1 MSGTSAS
8 RGNHDSLAQGQES
21 PLLTPALC
29 RPCCDP
35 GSLGWLCLSQKPT
48 HFHGW
53 QGAGIQMKEAAVGA
67 LMAPPALGKV
77 GQGTAWH
84 KGPCLPH
91 LGLCGLSICLLT
103 VKMDRQGALRLSNSF
118 SIFFN
123 NEKIVFKNCDIF
135 LKIIWLE
142 GREKGDTKSC
152 NMINWRYLTGA
163 LSTPRLRNSF
173 LDPTAAK
180 LETVNDRK
188 LKRGLHFLLS
198 PFFSLFQ
205 NSLSF
210 SFPSPIGLWS
220 QWPLGLPFH
229 VF

>member
-1 MSGTSAS
+1 MRKIQQPSDDRSHRSPALIFMVWTSWKTKVKFVSETPLSVALLCRTQPVSPASPSWIIAFLRTGGQLWCKERHPGGEPVSWDLMKEDVSGTSAS
-8 RGNHDSLAQGQES
+8 RRNHDSLAQGQES

-53 QGAGIQMKEAAVGA
+53 QGAGIQMKEVAVGA

-77 GQGTAWH
+77 GQGTTWH

-118 SIFFN
+118 SIFFQQW
-123 NEKIVFKNCDIF
+123 K
-135 LKIIWLE
+135 
-142 GREKGDTKSC
+142 
-152 NMINWRYLTGA
+152 
-163 LSTPRLRNSF
+163 NSF
-173 LDPTAAK
+173 
-180 LETVNDRK
+180 
-188 LKRGLHFLLS
+188 
-198 PFFSLFQ
+198 
-205 NSLSF
+205 
-210 SFPSPIGLWS
+210 
-220 QWPLGLPFH
+220 
-229 VF
+229 